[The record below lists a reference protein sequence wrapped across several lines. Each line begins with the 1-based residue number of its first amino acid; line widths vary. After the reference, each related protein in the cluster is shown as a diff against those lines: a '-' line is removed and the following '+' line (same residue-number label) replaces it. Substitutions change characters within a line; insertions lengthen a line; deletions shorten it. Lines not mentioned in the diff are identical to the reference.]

1 MLPGIA
7 WPAEA
12 EVAGLALRVQALRML
27 EDLQGMGAAFGAALS
42 EMGAAL
48 DGAAGGASKAYAGA
62 AKPLA
67 HALQQD
73 SDAAAA
79 RVHDATRALLQVC
92 WLKTVPRDHLEDV
105 L

>member
-1 MLPGIA
+1 
-7 WPAEA
+7 
-12 EVAGLALRVQALRML
+12 ML
-27 EDLQGMGAAFGAALS
+27 EDLQGMAAAFGAALS

-62 AKPLA
+62 AAPRA

-73 SDAAAA
+73 GDAAAA
-79 RVHDATRALLQVC
+79 RVHDATRALLHVC
-92 WLKTVPRDHLEDV
+92 CLKTVPRELLEEV